1 MARIMSEHFDAYVT
15 ACLFDEDGQAVFAL
29 GDGQVCWEDGTR
41 LAAHDGAVLAA
52 ARHPTAAGVITG
64 GDDGKLVWSRPA
76 GGEALAEAKGR
87 WIESVAA
94 APGAS
99 LVAFGAGREA
109 RIIDL
114 ADPAFSRVFAHE
126 RSVADVALD
135 GRARRLAVA
144 TYGGAAL
151 WYARI
156 SDQQPVMLRWAGS
169 HIGVAFSPDGKFLM
183 SSMQEN
189 SLHGWRLSDARDM
202 RMGGYP
208 AKVRSMVFLN
218 GGRMLATAGAPGV
231 VIWPFGG
238 NDGPMGKQAME
249 IGFDETSLVTRVAA
263 EPDGTLL
270 AAGLSDGRIWAC
282 DVRGGRRVEVRTET
296 GPPITALAL
305 AGARL
310 AWGDEEGGAGV
321 EDVAVDALS

>member
-1 MARIMSEHFDAYVT
+1 MREQFDAYVT
-15 ACLFDEDGQAVFAL
+15 AALFDHDGQAVFAL

-41 LAAHDGAVLAA
+41 LAVHDGAALAA
-52 ARHPTAAGVITG
+52 VRHPDAPGVITG
-64 GDDGKLVWSRPA
+64 GDDGKLVWSRPEGA
-76 GGEALAEAKGR
+76 TTLAEAKGR
-87 WIESVAA
+87 WIESVAT

-109 RIIDL
+109 RVIDL
-114 ADPAFSRVFAHE
+114 ADPKFDRVFPHE

-156 SDQQPVMLRWAGS
+156 ADQQPVMFRWAGS
-169 HIGVAFSPDGKFLM
+169 HIGALFSPDGKFLM

-189 SLHGWRLSDARDM
+189 ALHGWRLTDAKDM

-208 AKVRSMVFLN
+208 AKVRSMTFLN
-218 GGRMLATAGAPGV
+218 GGKMLATAGAPGV

-249 IGFDETSLVTRVAA
+249 IGFDETTLVTRVAA
-263 EPDGTLL
+263 EPEGALL
-270 AAGLSDGRIWAC
+270 GVGLNNGRVWAT
-282 DVRGGRRVEVRTET
+282 DVKTGRRVEVRTET

-305 AGARL
+305 LDDRL
-310 AWGDEEGGAGV
+310 AWGDEDGGAGI
-321 EDVAVDALS
+321 ETIQTETLA